1 MMKPTEILEKISKL
15 PITELRHSD
24 AQVILRLVTILAAC
38 RLSGKINRILKR
50 IQKMEHPDEFI
61 NILK

>member
-1 MMKPTEILEKISKL
+1 MKKPEILEKIQNS
-15 PITELRHSD
+15 PISNFKYSD

-38 RLSGKINRILKR
+38 HLSGKINRVLKR
-50 IQKMEHPDEFI
+50 LQKMEHPDEFI

>member
-1 MMKPTEILEKISKL
+1 MKKIELLEKLPKF
-15 PITELRHSD
+15 PITEFRHSD

-50 IQKMEHPDEFI
+50 IQKMEHPEEFI

>member
-1 MMKPTEILEKISKL
+1 MKKQEILEKIQKF
-15 PITELRHSD
+15 PISNFKYSD

-38 RLSGKINRILKR
+38 HLSGKINRVLKR
-50 IQKMEHPDEFI
+50 IQKMEHPEEFI